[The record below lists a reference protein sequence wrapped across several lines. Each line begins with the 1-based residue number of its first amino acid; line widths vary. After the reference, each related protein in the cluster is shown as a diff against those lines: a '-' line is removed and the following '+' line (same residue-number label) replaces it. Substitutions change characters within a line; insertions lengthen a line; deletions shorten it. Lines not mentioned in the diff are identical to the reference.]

1 MAASAPTAAVVNIK
15 EVPGILVF
23 LIAKWEKGGATAGAA
38 EKQRRNRPS
47 RGRIPTVFGGR
58 VETLRFLHTFVV
70 AGGHKTVGC
79 AENIWFL
86 HTH

>member
-1 MAASAPTAAVVNIK
+1 MASQAGTRLGRVLDYQEAFS
-15 EVPGILVF
+15 
-23 LIAKWEKGGATAGAA
+23 EKGGATAGAA